1 MHDAPPSSAIAN
13 HLLAKL
19 PPAEFACLQPYL
31 EHVSFPTGHFVAL
44 TGDALKKCYFPNT
57 GMISL
62 LAETQHGYAV
72 EAGFTGVEGMIG
84 TTVMLG
90 KNTMPYQALVQ
101 APSEGFI
108 ADTSKVLE
116 LFRQGRVFQ
125 SAVLRY
131 AYVIVRQTTQ
141 TAVCNHF
148 HTIHARMSR
157 WLTVM
162 CERSGNRNLRLT
174 QEFLAHMLGVQRTS
188 IGPIATAMQNEGIIA
203 YRRGNVEII
212 DFDRLQAEA
221 CECYRIIKAELA
233 DLAMSGSRQTARL

>member
-13 HLLAKL
+13 HLLAAL
-19 PPAEFACLQPYL
+19 PPADFALIQPHL
-31 EHVSFPTGHFVAL
+31 ELVSFPTGHFVAL
-44 TGDALKKCYFPNT
+44 AGDALKKCYFPNT

-90 KNTMPYQALVQ
+90 KNAMPYQALVQ

-108 ADTSKVLE
+108 ADTAKVLE
-116 LFRQGRVFQ
+116 LFRHSSTFHD
-125 SAVLRY
+125 SVLRY

-148 HTIHARMSR
+148 HTIHARLSR

-188 IGPIATAMQNEGIIA
+188 IGPIATALQKEGIIA
-203 YRRGNVEII
+203 YRRGNVEIV
-212 DFDRLQAEA
+212 DFERLRTAA
-221 CECYRIIKAELA
+221 CECYRIVQAELA